1 MAMTAEEARWT
12 LDMVRALP
20 DDGNRYE
27 VLDGVLL
34 VTPIPTLLHQRAI
47 GDLMIPLDRY
57 ARTHKVGETM
67 FSPSD
72 IELSPTRLVQPDLF
86 VIPAELKVTD
96 WKDVTRLLL
105 VVEVLS
111 SSTARADRVLKRRA
125 YQEAG
130 IPEYWI
136 FDLDSCLVERWR
148 PSDDRPEVLNEVL
161 EWQPMPGV
169 DPLRIELDQ
178 VFDLVTDEDSQK
190 VR

>member
-1 MAMTAEEARWT
+1 MAMTAPEAQWT

-47 GDLMIPLDRY
+47 GDLLIPLDRY
-57 ARTHKVGETM
+57 AQAHKVGQTM

-86 VIPAELKVTD
+86 VIPSELKVTD

-148 PSDDRPEVLNEVL
+148 PSDDRPEVIPNVL
-161 EWQPMPGV
+161 EWQPRPGV
-169 DPLRIELDQ
+169 EPLRIELDQ
-178 VFDLVTDEDSQK
+178 VFDTVTD
-190 VR
+190 